1 VGRRLVK
8 LRHDL
13 VLVTWD
19 DAAELNL
26 GWMEESE
33 VVAKPMLVRTVGFI
47 IRKNKQHIIVASTI
61 GDFAHCH
68 AQFQIPRKMVQSIHV
83 IARRGSEFPTAE
95 TTTCQHDA

>member
-1 VGRRLVK
+1 MK

-26 GWMEESE
+26 GWMDESE
-33 VVAKPMLVRTVGFI
+33 VIARPMLVRTVGFLI
-47 IRKNKQHIIVASTI
+47 TKNKQHVIVASTI

-68 AQFQIPRKMVQSIHV
+68 AQFQIPRKMVVSID
-83 IARRGSEFPTAE
+83 IIGKRGTEFPIAE
-95 TTTCQHDA
+95 TPHDLER

>member
-1 VGRRLVK
+1 MK

-26 GWMEESE
+26 GWMDESE
-33 VVAKPMLVRTVGFI
+33 VIARPMLVRTVGFLI
-47 IRKNKQHIIVASTI
+47 KRNKQHVIVASTI

-68 AQFQIPRKMVQSIHV
+68 AQFQIPRKMVVSID
-83 IARRGSEFPTAE
+83 IIGKRGSEFPIIE
-95 TTTCQHDA
+95 TPNG

>member
-1 VGRRLVK
+1 MK

-33 VVAKPMLVRTVGFI
+33 VVAKPMLVRTVGFV
-47 IRKNKQHIIVASTI
+47 IRKTSKHIIVASTI
-61 GDFAHCH
+61 GDHAHCH
-68 AQFQIPRKMVQSIHV
+68 AQFQIPRAMVVTIET
-83 IARRGSEFPTAE
+83 IGKRGSEFPVATESPNA
-95 TTTCQHDA
+95 